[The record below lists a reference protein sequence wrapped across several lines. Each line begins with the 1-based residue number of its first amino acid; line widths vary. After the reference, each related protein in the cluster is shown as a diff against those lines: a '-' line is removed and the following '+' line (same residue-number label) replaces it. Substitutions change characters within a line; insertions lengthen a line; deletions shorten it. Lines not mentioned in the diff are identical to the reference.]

1 MIKNYRLHLVR
12 DPVKE
17 GIDATARSLLT
28 LNKGTS
34 IHVGNSILRPEIHKF
49 STKVSNLLPEIYPI
63 LKNQDDTNQNRYD
76 SQA

>member
-1 MIKNYRLHLVR
+1 MIKNYRLHLVK

-17 GIDATARSLLT
+17 GIDEKARSLLT

-49 STKVSNLLPEIYPI
+49 STKVSSLLPEIYPV
-63 LKNQDDTNQNRYD
+63 LKD
-76 SQA
+76 